1 MSYNLNSI
9 PKRRNRFL
17 LVWKAL
23 LLTLFSLTLF
33 TACVNSSAISPPSHG
48 TPILQGTPSPT
59 SPPLSSGLLP
69 GQKIWKNGVSSYLFG
84 TNDSVDY
91 SNDNFVTDPHHIIQS
106 SLKSAG
112 FQIMREFIF
121 HYSIIDGHRTT
132 LGTNPQIQLDPN
144 NPHEYDTPAA
154 QQTTIT
160 LNAPY
165 GYELETR
172 VKAIENSGMQCM
184 IVLPS
189 IWTDPSNP
197 TDPFTMNHIYT
208 DPATGKVETDLDFD
222 KKVVAYLGN
231 RCNLYEIG
239 NESDLD
245 VYPTSGPMVPHMHV
259 QTYLNRWKEFVQAL
273 RQINPNAKFIGPVTA
288 SDQGNDCTYT
298 PQGTSCYMRN
308 FLKGA
313 KAAGVLPDAVSFH
326 WYACDSATDGFN
338 GHGNCGPAQAKSYAT
353 VTNEVKGWIRND
365 ISTNVPLLI
374 TEWNAD
380 SGANP
385 LQENASFMTQFT
397 QQSMN
402 AMISAGLDGAC
413 QFDAQDYGGYGHLDM
428 FDITK
433 NDQPKAQFLAMK
445 NLIQQYRPT

>member
-1 MSYNLNSI
+1 MSYNPISFQ
-9 PKRRNRFL
+9 KRRDRYL
-17 LVWKAL
+17 LAWRLSL
-23 LLTLFSLTLF
+23 LALFSLTLF
-33 TACVNSSAISPPSHG
+33 TSCANS
-48 TPILQGTPSPT
+48 TTPSPISNGT
-59 SPPLSSGLLP
+59 PEPSSTPTLTFPTASSGLLP
-69 GQKIWKNGVSSYLFG
+69 GQAIWKNRVSSYLFG

-91 SNDNFVTDPHHIIQS
+91 SDDNFVTDPYHIIQS
-106 SLKSAG
+106 SLKSAH

-154 QQTTIT
+154 QQTTVT
-160 LNAPY
+160 PNAPY

-197 TDPFTMNHIYT
+197 TDPFTMDHIYT

-222 KKVVAYLGN
+222 KKVVAYLGS

-239 NESDLD
+239 NEPDLD
-245 VYPTSGPMVPHMHV
+245 VYPTSGPIVHHMSV
-259 QTYLNRWKEFVQAL
+259 QTYLNRWIEFVKAL

-298 PQGTSCYMRN
+298 AEGTSCYMRD

-326 WYACDSATDGFN
+326 WYPCDNATDGFN
-338 GHGNCGPAQAKSYAT
+338 GNGNCGPAKAQSYAT
-353 VTNEVKGWIRND
+353 VTNEVRGWIQND
-365 ISTNVPLLI
+365 LGKNVPLLI

-380 SGANP
+380 PGANP
-385 LQENASFMTQFT
+385 LLDNASFMTKFT

-402 AMISAGLDGAC
+402 AMIAAGLDGAC
-413 QFDAQDYGGYGHLDM
+413 QFDAQDDGGYGHLDM

-433 NDQPKAQFLAMK
+433 GDQPKAQYYAIK
-445 NLIQQYRPT
+445 NLISQYIT

>member
-1 MSYNLNSI
+1 MSYNPILT
-9 PKRRNRFL
+9 PKRRSRSLF
-17 LVWKAL
+17 VWKTLLLAL
-23 LLTLFSLTLF
+23 LSLTLF
-33 TACVNSSAISPPSHG
+33 TVWVKSPATSPLSHG
-48 TPILQGTPSPT
+48 TSILYGTSSPT
-59 SPPLSSGLLP
+59 LLPSSSVLLP
-69 GQKIWKNGVSSYLFG
+69 GQARWKDGLSSYLFG

-106 SLKSAG
+106 SLKFAH

-121 HYSIIDGHRTT
+121 HYNSIDGKRTT

-144 NPHEYDTPAA
+144 NPHAYDTPAA
-154 QQTTIT
+154 RQTTVT
-160 LNAPY
+160 PNAPY
-165 GYELETR
+165 VYELETR

-197 TDPFTMNHIYT
+197 TDPFTSDHLYT

-239 NESDLD
+239 NEPDLD
-245 VYPTSGPMVPHMHV
+245 VYPASGPMVPHMSV
-259 QTYLNRWKEFVQAL
+259 QTYLSRWTEFVKAL
-273 RQINPNAKFIGPVTA
+273 RQINPNAKFVGPATYN
-288 SDQGNDCTYT
+288 DQGNDCTYT
-298 PQGTSCYMRN
+298 VEDTSCYMRN

-313 KAAGVLPDAVSFH
+313 KAAGTLPDAVSFH
-326 WYACDSATDGFN
+326 WYPCNNATDGFN
-338 GHGNCGPAQAKSYAT
+338 GQGNCGPAQAHSYAT
-353 VTNEVKGWIRND
+353 VTNEVKSWIQKD
-365 ISTNVPLLI
+365 IGSNVPLLI

-380 SGANP
+380 PGTNP

-397 QQSMN
+397 QQSMQ
-402 AMISAGLDGAC
+402 AMISAGLDGAF
-413 QFDAQDYGGYGHLDM
+413 QFDAQDYGGYGYFDM

-433 NDQPKAQFLAMK
+433 NDQPKAQYYAMK
-445 NLIQQYRPT
+445 NLILQCIT

>member
-1 MSYNLNSI
+1 MSYNPISI

-23 LLTLFSLTLF
+23 LLALLSLTLF
-33 TACVNSSAISPPSHG
+33 TACVNSPSPSPLSQG
-48 TPILQGTPSPT
+48 TPILHDTPT
-59 SPPLSSGLLP
+59 STSIPSSSGLLP
-69 GQKIWKNGVSSYLFG
+69 GQAIWKNGVSSFLFG
-84 TNDSVDY
+84 TNDSVGY
-91 SNDNFVTDPHHIIQS
+91 TNDNFVTDPHHIIQS
-106 SLKSAG
+106 SLKSAR

-121 HYSIIDGHRTT
+121 HYSIVDGHRTT

-144 NPHEYDTPAA
+144 NPQEYNTPAP
-154 QQTTIT
+154 QQTTVT
-160 LNAPY
+160 PNAPY

-172 VKAIENSGMQCM
+172 VRAIENSGMQCM

-189 IWTDPSNP
+189 IWTDPSHP
-197 TDPFTMNHIYT
+197 TDPFTMDHIYT

-239 NESDLD
+239 NEPDLD
-245 VYPTSGPMVPHMHV
+245 VYPNSGPMVPHMSV
-259 QTYLNRWKEFVQAL
+259 QTYLNRWTEFVKAL
-273 RQINPNAKFIGPVTA
+273 RQINPNAKFIGPVTYDA
-288 SDQGNDCTYT
+288 QGNDCTYT
-298 PQGTSCYMRN
+298 AEGASCYMRN

-326 WYACDSATDGFN
+326 WYPCDNATDGFN
-338 GHGNCGPAQAKSYAT
+338 GNGNCGPAQAQSYAM

-365 ISTNVPLLI
+365 LGTNVPLLI

-380 SGANP
+380 PGSNP
-385 LQENASFMTQFT
+385 LLENASFMTQFT
-397 QQSMN
+397 QQAMK
-402 AMISAGLDGAC
+402 AMISAGLSGAF

-433 NDQPKAQFLAMK
+433 NDQPKAQYYAIK
-445 NLIQQYRPT
+445 NLINQYIT